1 MQIAIRISLA
11 ILGNNKKFMAVEN
24 NLDKEFIKKIEDQ
37 LLAEKARLENELAEF
52 TKKNPHNSSD
62 YDANFPTIGDSED
75 ENAAE
80 VATYSDNLTL
90 ERTLESALR
99 DVNDSL
105 KRIKEGTYGICKY
118 CGKPINP
125 ERLMARPTSSA
136 CMDCKTKLSKR

>member
-1 MQIAIRISLA
+1 
-11 ILGNNKKFMAVEN
+11 MAAPS

-37 LLAEKARLENELAEF
+37 LLAEKERLEKELSQF
-52 TKKNPHNSSD
+52 TKKNPHNASD
-62 YDANFPTIGDSED
+62 YDANFPTIGDAED

-99 DVNDSL
+99 DVNGAL

-118 CGKPINP
+118 CGQVIDPK
-125 ERLMARPTSSA
+125 RLEARPSSSA
-136 CMDCKTKLSKR
+136 CMECKSKFSK